1 MTYVEPANDARNAP
15 HDAIVQRPTGL
26 RGFNRYW
33 TARAVRLLRRLQTN
47 PFVTQKRNSG
57 GYVDE
62 NGNGAV
68 CANQALIEFLDGLRH
83 APNASSFAPI
93 DRILP
98 VSSAEIIN
106 WNDSQYLSFAAIA
119 DKIEEAAGG
128 PEVLA
133 EA

>member
-15 HDAIVQRPTGL
+15 HDAVARRNNGI

-57 GYVDE
+57 GHVDA
-62 NGNGAV
+62 NGHGAV

-98 VSSAEIIN
+98 VSSSEIIN
-106 WNDSQYLSFAAIA
+106 WNDSQMLSFSAIA
-119 DKIEEAAGG
+119 DKIEQAAGG
-128 PEVLA
+128 PQALTDA
-133 EA
+133 